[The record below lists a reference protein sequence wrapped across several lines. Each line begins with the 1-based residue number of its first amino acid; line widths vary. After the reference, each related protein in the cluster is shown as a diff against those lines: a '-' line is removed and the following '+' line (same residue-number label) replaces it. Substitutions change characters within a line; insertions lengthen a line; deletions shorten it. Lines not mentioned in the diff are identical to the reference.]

1 MLNGIGGGRQ
11 LRQVKAALLPIV
23 ERTFPSSGF
32 GFRNPRLNR
41 KVREVSC
48 GRQSGRSEHPRTA
61 FGFPHLPEFIGK
73 LERRIVKAQARRR
86 CGNPL
91 HCVFLESEVA
101 LGAPLRSAGIPLRV
115 SAY

>member
-1 MLNGIGGGRQ
+1 MLNGIGGRRQ

-23 ERTFPSSGF
+23 ERTFPSPGF
-32 GFRNPRLNR
+32 SLRNPRLNR

-48 GRQSGRSEHPRTA
+48 SRQSGRSEHPRTA

-91 HCVFLESEVA
+91 HGVFLESEGA
-101 LGAPLRSAGIPLRV
+101 LGTPLRCVCITPRV

>member
-1 MLNGIGGGRQ
+1 MLNGIGGRRQ

-23 ERTFPSSGF
+23 ERTFPSPGF
-32 GFRNPRLNR
+32 SLRNPRLNR

-48 GRQSGRSEHPRTA
+48 SRQSGRSEHPRTA

-73 LERRIVKAQARRR
+73 LERRIVEPQARRR
-86 CGNPL
+86 CI
-91 HCVFLESEVA
+91 FLESEGA
-101 LGAPLRSAGIPLRV
+101 LGTPLRSVCITPRV